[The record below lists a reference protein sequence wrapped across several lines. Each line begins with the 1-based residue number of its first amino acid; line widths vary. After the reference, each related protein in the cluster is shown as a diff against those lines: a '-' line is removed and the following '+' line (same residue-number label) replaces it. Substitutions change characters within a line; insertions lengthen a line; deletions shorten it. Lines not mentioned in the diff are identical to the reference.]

1 MQDDLCVL
9 HTPRPNTVECD
20 SPVMVTSHA
29 EGLRPKH
36 EDVVDVDADV
46 AAATRGPPLAP
57 LAPRYHEEHE
67 DHEEGAEH
75 AEANHDDRR
84 APTANVL
91 YDVRHGRC

>member
-1 MQDDLCVL
+1 MQDALCVT
-9 HTPRPNTVECD
+9 HAPRPNAVECD

-36 EDVVDVDADV
+36 EEVDVDADIAAA
-46 AAATRGPPLAP
+46 AAATRRSLLAP
-57 LAPRYHEEHE
+57 LAPRYHEEHD

-84 APTANVL
+84 APTASTV
-91 YDVRHGRC
+91 